1 MCKMLRF
8 VNAAPIVVEFH
19 EVSLHVQLANE
30 HLGAPRLIL
39 QLVQVVLWSKLGAD
53 TEQNSSA
60 Y

>member
-39 QLVQVVLWSKLGAD
+39 QLVQVVL
-53 TEQNSSA
+53 
-60 Y
+60 